1 MTLDPA
7 TDYYERNLTVKTS
20 EGTREITIPNPNQFA
35 AMLDEMAL
43 AVKEDREP
51 ATPGAEG
58 LRDVEIMQAI
68 YRAAETG
75 ETVAV

>member
-7 TDYYERNLTVKTS
+7 TDYYVRNLTVAKGQT
-20 EGTREITIPNPNQFA
+20 TREITAPNPNQFA

-43 AVKEDREP
+43 AARENRP
-51 ATPGAEG
+51 PKTPGAEG
-58 LRDVEIMQAI
+58 LRDVEIMEAI

-75 ETVAV
+75 REVQV